1 MTLLALYEGQV
12 DTSKAA
18 NAMSMYVS
26 THVPTSNFWFS
37 EQVSKAKGLEG
48 V

>member
-1 MTLLALYEGQV
+1 MLALYEGQV

-18 NAMSMYVS
+18 SAMKCVRIHTRTYQQIWV
-26 THVPTSNFWFS
+26 S

-48 V
+48 I